1 MDLLH
6 AKSPLAML
14 PALAFFLSPTSST
27 TRAPESRSSSSATTF
42 FSRLG
47 DGPPPPPASAMMPRR
62 SSGQHQHLELERRM
76 QHRPPPPPPPAPA
89 AALNLSTNCTACGEP
104 VAVEVPRWILA
115 AMEVTQQQQQQQ
127 RVHGASYSD
136 ERSSG
141 APVQQVSSAAEWRD
155 WVVSGAVRTAH
166 AVRAS
171 PVSARVP
178 ICARPAADPRA
189 THSQIP
195 GLVLA
200 CLQTLFA
207 ILLYLDERFSIH
219 QRLAIILGAFLE
231 GLVEIEREVGILKG
245 AGEALSIGWCVA
257 RSLCF
262 FGCTADNLR
271 HLPLYL
277 KGGNRQ
283 GHHRLVARR
292 IRLIARHGTDV
303 RSSDAAFAKA
313 GAADASVHTTGDAH
327 RTRNS
332 SHTPRASS
340 PVRTAPYSDSFSS
353 SESPSYLPV
362 YETPE
367 SDYRYYDSVSTTRI
381 PSPVLAP
388 TTTTTTTTRPL
399 RNFVSSPSLQSA
411 YLSSL
416 SPGPSPTL
424 VGTPHEGMMPMS
436 PSEAL
441 LSPFEPSSTH
451 VRPRMVRQRSATGP
465 DQVVPGGGIHNEGMS
480 VPVPP
485 PSPSDGVTRGGWAG
499 KAVLGLAGRMK
510 VL

>member
-1 MDLLH
+1 M
-6 AKSPLAML
+6 
-14 PALAFFLSPTSST
+14 
-27 TRAPESRSSSSATTF
+27 
-42 FSRLG
+42 
-47 DGPPPPPASAMMPRR
+47 
-62 SSGQHQHLELERRM
+62 
-76 QHRPPPPPPPAPA
+76 
-89 AALNLSTNCTACGEP
+89 
-104 VAVEVPRWILA
+104 
-115 AMEVTQQQQQQQ
+115 
-127 RVHGASYSD
+127 
-136 ERSSG
+136 
-141 APVQQVSSAAEWRD
+141 
-155 WVVSGAVRTAH
+155 
-166 AVRAS
+166 
-171 PVSARVP
+171 
-178 ICARPAADPRA
+178 
-189 THSQIP
+189 
-195 GLVLA
+195 
-200 CLQTLFA
+200 
-207 ILLYLDERFSIH
+207 
-219 QRLAIILGAFLE
+219 
-231 GLVEIEREVGILKG
+231 
-245 AGEALSIGWCVA
+245 
-257 RSLCF
+257 
-262 FGCTADNLR
+262 
-271 HLPLYL
+271 
-277 KGGNRQ
+277 
-283 GHHRLVARR
+283 
-292 IRLIARHGTDV
+292 
-303 RSSDAAFAKA
+303 
-313 GAADASVHTTGDAH
+313 HTTGDAH